1 MDVDE
6 PVVIDLTL
14 AAPLFVTYDVDKEIN
29 THSKIIYENRII
41 GEDKYKVFSPEAKF
55 IKWRRLLVDLLFDLG
70 MNTSLFFRFFLQW
83 YLLFIFEMYKE
94 TIMN

>member
-14 AAPLFVTYDVDKEIN
+14 SAPLFVTCDVDKEIN
-29 THSKIIYENRII
+29 TNSKIIYENRTI
-41 GEDKYKVFSPEAKF
+41 GEDKFKVFSPEAKF

-70 MNTSLFFRFFLQW
+70 INATLFFCFSLQ
-83 YLLFIFEMYKE
+83 
-94 TIMN
+94 